1 MTAFIE
7 ANFRMMDGDGDDL
20 VSKNE
25 FRYNCI
31 SRVAVDDVKVI
42 DEAFEKL
49 LNVRKFKQI
58 RLIIVNIN
66 NFYKILYFYYRTR
79 IRNVVESIWLDI
91 RNFMVNLLVAQMIRI
106 TLSTCLAH

>member
-31 SRVAVDDVKVI
+31 SRVAVDDVKII
-42 DEAFEKL
+42 DDAFEKL
-49 LNVRKFKQI
+49 LNVSINYFCRYRRRLKLNYESKF
-58 RLIIVNIN
+58 
-66 NFYKILYFYYRTR
+66 
-79 IRNVVESIWLDI
+79 
-91 RNFMVNLLVAQMIRI
+91 
-106 TLSTCLAH
+106 